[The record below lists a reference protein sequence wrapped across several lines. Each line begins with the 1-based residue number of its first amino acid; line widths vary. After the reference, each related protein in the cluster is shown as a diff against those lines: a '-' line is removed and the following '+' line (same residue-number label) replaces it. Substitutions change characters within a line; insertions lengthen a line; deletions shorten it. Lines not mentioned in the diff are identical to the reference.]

1 MVGSRIRAA
10 FVLSLTLVVA
20 SVGAQQ
26 QGNRAASP
34 QGTPA
39 PQGGTQQGGT
49 ASQGGSQGGT
59 APQGGS
65 APQGSAAQ
73 QGGTADGSTAQ
84 QGSTA
89 PQGGAQPPTFRG
101 GINYVRVDATV
112 TDKKGQP
119 VFDLKQSDFEVIED
133 GKPQTVD
140 SFRLIRVDGNPKPG
154 DPPPRAIRSRDD
166 EETEAARDDVRVF
179 VIFLDDYHVR
189 AGNAMRMRDILT
201 RFINLQLRPM
211 DLVAVMYPLSPA
223 SVLGF
228 TRNFDS
234 IANAVQHFEGRK
246 YDYQPRND
254 IEQQY
259 SRYPSEIV
267 EQIRNDVV
275 MGALK
280 GISVR
285 LGSLREA
292 RKSVIF
298 VSEGF
303 TVQLPAAMR
312 RENAEQPAAPCLLP
326 NQPNCNP
333 AIGRPLAYDNPSP
346 QEETAAWFAQSDL
359 YSKLRDVFDLANRN
373 NVSFYSLDPRG
384 MAVNE
389 FGIEEDVGPK
399 TDARTLQVTQDT
411 LRTLSEET
419 DGRAIVNRNALD
431 VGLKQIAEDA
441 SFYYLLGYNTQA
453 PTDGKF
459 HEIKVRVKRGGVEV
473 RARKGY
479 WAVTADDLAKA
490 ANPAPE
496 VAKPVQQ
503 ALASIAT
510 SVQSGK
516 YVRTWVGAE
525 RGDNGKTRMTFVWE
539 PLAATPGTSRET
551 PCRVSLLAASEQGDL
566 LFRGRTPDAALASTG
581 APQLPSAGAVT
592 TPQKL
597 VFDVPPGK
605 VELRLTVEGA
615 GAGGTL
621 DQEIRTVT
629 VPDLTGPQVAL
640 STPRVYHARTVPEF
654 RTFASDPNAVPTATR
669 EFSRTQRLLIRFDTY
684 GPGTEKPTPTAVLMN
699 RAGQK
704 MAEVPVAA
712 ATAGTG
718 YQIDMS
724 LNSVPVGE
732 YLIEITAKAP
742 SGEVKELVP
751 FRVTG

>member
-1 MVGSRIRAA
+1 MVGFRIRTA
-10 FVLSLTLVVA
+10 FVLSLTLAAV

-26 QGNRAASP
+26 QGDRPVASQGAASP
-34 QGTPA
+34 QQAAATPPQAQPTGTP
-39 PQGGTQQGGT
+39 QQPAGT
-49 ASQGGSQGGT
+49 AQQPTGT
-59 APQGGS
+59 AQQPTGT
-65 APQGSAAQ
+65 AQ
-73 QGGTADGSTAQ
+73 QPTGTAQQPTSTAQ
-84 QGSTA
+84 QPAGTA
-89 PQGGAQPPTFRG
+89 AAPANPAQQPPTFRG

-112 TDKKGQP
+112 TDRKGQP
-119 VFDLKQSDFEVIED
+119 VYDLKQSDFEVIED

-154 DPPPRAIRSRDD
+154 DGPPRTIRSRDD
-166 EETEAARDDVRVF
+166 EEAEAARDDVRVF
-179 VIFLDDYHVR
+179 VILLDDYHVR

-228 TRNFDS
+228 TRIFDS

-246 YDYQPRND
+246 YDYQPRNE

-259 SRYPSEIV
+259 SRYPSEVV

-285 LGSLREA
+285 LGSLREV

-303 TVQLPAAMR
+303 TVQLPASMR
-312 RENAEQPAAPCLLP
+312 RENAETPAAPCVVAG
-326 NQPNCNP
+326 QTGCNP
-333 AIGRPLAYDNPSP
+333 AGGRPLAYDNPSS

-373 NVSFYSLDPRG
+373 NVSVYSLDPRG
-384 MAVNE
+384 LAVNE
-389 FGIEEDVGPK
+389 FGIDEDVGPK

-431 VGLKQIAEDA
+431 VGLKQIAADA

-453 PTDGKF
+453 PTDGNF
-459 HEIKVRVKRGGVEV
+459 HDIKVRVKRSGVEV
-473 RARKGY
+473 RARKGF

-490 ANPAPE
+490 ANPTPE
-496 VAKPVQQ
+496 VAKTAQQ

-539 PLAATPGTSRET
+539 PLPSTPGAPRET
-551 PCRVSLLAASEQGDL
+551 PGRVSLLAASE
-566 LFRGRTPDAALASTG
+566 
-581 APQLPSAGAVT
+581 
-592 TPQKL
+592 
-597 VFDVPPGK
+597 
-605 VELRLTVEGA
+605 
-615 GAGGTL
+615 
-621 DQEIRTVT
+621 
-629 VPDLTGPQVAL
+629 
-640 STPRVYHARTVPEF
+640 
-654 RTFASDPNAVPTATR
+654 
-669 EFSRTQRLLIRFDTY
+669 
-684 GPGTEKPTPTAVLMN
+684 
-699 RAGQK
+699 
-704 MAEVPVAA
+704 
-712 ATAGTG
+712 
-718 YQIDMS
+718 
-724 LNSVPVGE
+724 
-732 YLIEITAKAP
+732 
-742 SGEVKELVP
+742 
-751 FRVTG
+751 

>member
-1 MVGSRIRAA
+1 MVGFRIRAA
-10 FVLSLTLVVA
+10 FVLSLTLAVTSVA
-20 SVGAQQ
+20 AQQ
-26 QGNRAASP
+26 QGDRSASP
-34 QGTPA
+34 PRTGT
-39 PQGGTQQGGT
+39 
-49 ASQGGSQGGT
+49 
-59 APQGGS
+59 
-65 APQGSAAQ
+65 
-73 QGGTADGSTAQ
+73 TAQ
-84 QGSTA
+84 QPTGTA
-89 PQGGAQPPTFRG
+89 QQPTGTAQQPTGTAQQPTGTAQQPGGAAQAPADLSQAPTFRG

-112 TDKKGQP
+112 TDRKGQP
-119 VFDLKQSDFEVIED
+119 VFDLKQSDFEVVED

-154 DPPPRAIRSRDD
+154 DGPPRTIRSRDD
-166 EETEAARDDVRVF
+166 EEAEAARDDVRVF
-179 VIFLDDYHVR
+179 VILLDDYHVR
-189 AGNAMRMRDILT
+189 AGNAMRMREILT

-228 TRNFDS
+228 TRNLDS

-246 YDYQPRND
+246 YDYQPRNE

-303 TVQLPAAMR
+303 TVQLPPAMR
-312 RENAEQPAAPCLLP
+312 RENAEQPAAPCVVAG
-326 NQPNCNP
+326 QTGCNP
-333 AIGRPLAYDNPSP
+333 AVGRPLAYDNPSP

-373 NVSFYSLDPRG
+373 NVSVYSLDPRG

-459 HEIKVRVKRGGVEV
+459 HEIKVRVKRSGVEV
-473 RARKGY
+473 RARKGF

-525 RGDNGKTRMTFVWE
+525 RGENGKTRMTFVWE
-539 PLAATPGTSRET
+539 PLPATPGAPREA
-551 PCRVSLLAASEQGDL
+551 PGRVSLLAASEKGDL
-566 LFRGRTPDAALASTG
+566 LFRGRTPDAALASNG
-581 APQLPSAGAVT
+581 PPQLPAAGAAT
-592 TPQKL
+592 SPQKL

-605 VELRLTVEGA
+605 VELRMTVEGA

-621 DQEIRTVT
+621 DQEIRTVN

-654 RTFASDPNAVPTATR
+654 RTFASDPNAAPTAGR
-669 EFSRTQRLLIRFDTY
+669 EFARTQRLLIRFDTY

-704 MAEVPVAA
+704 MADVPVAPA
-712 ATAGTG
+712 AAGAG

-724 LNSVPVGE
+724 LNALPVGE

-742 SGEVKELVP
+742 SGEAKELVP
-751 FRVTG
+751 LRVTG